1 MTKISMW
8 QKNVWYYDFSF
19 GKFAVAEDGSGI
31 TDICL
36 ATDSLTGIL
45 NTCETPLLRQ
55 AKQQLNEYFGGSL
68 ARFSLPLSLRGTK
81 FQLSVWSALQN
92 IPYGETQSYKQVA
105 AAVGSPQASRAVG
118 MANHRNPVMIVIPCH
133 RVIGANGSL
142 VGYSGGLS
150 LKEKLLALESVS
162 VVPKDSPA
170 GDEENKITRGT
181 P

>member
-1 MTKISMW
+1 MTTTSTW
-8 QKNVWYYDFSF
+8 QKKIWYYDFSF

-36 ATDSLTGIL
+36 ATDLLTGSL
-45 NTCETPLLRQ
+45 NTCETPLLRK
-55 AKQQLNEYFGGSL
+55 AKQQLNEYFCGSL

-92 IPYGETQSYKQVA
+92 IPYGATQSYKQVA
-105 AAVGSPQASRAVG
+105 AATGSPQASRAVG

-142 VGYSGGLS
+142 GGYIGGLALRKNCLRWRRVRLSGEDS
-150 LKEKLLALESVS
+150 L
-162 VVPKDSPA
+162 A
-170 GDEENKITRGT
+170 GTA
-181 P
+181 

>member
-1 MTKISMW
+1 MTTTSTW
-8 QKNVWYYDFSF
+8 QKKIWYYDFSF

-55 AKQQLNEYFGGSL
+55 AKQQLNEYFGGL
-68 ARFSLPLSLRGTK
+68 LVRFSLPLSLRGTK

-92 IPYGETQSYKQVA
+92 IPYGATQSYKQVA
-105 AAVGSPQASRAVG
+105 AATGSPQASRAVG

-142 VGYSGGLS
+142 GGYSGGLA
-150 LKEKLLALESVS
+150 LKEKLLALE
-162 VVPKDSPA
+162 A
-170 GDEENKITRGT
+170 GSLVWGGQPCGERLE
-181 P
+181 

>member
-1 MTKISMW
+1 MTTTSTW
-8 QKNVWYYDFSF
+8 QKNVWHYDFPF

-45 NTCETPLLRQ
+45 NPCETPLLRK

-68 ARFSLPLSLRGTK
+68 TRFSLPLSLRGTK
-81 FQLSVWSALQN
+81 FQLSVWTVLQD
-92 IPYGETQSYKQVA
+92 IPYGETKSYKQVA
-105 AAVGSPQASRAVG
+105 AAAGSSRASRAVG

-150 LKEKLLALESVS
+150 LKEKLLALESGPNA
-162 VVPKDSPA
+162 PKEQP
-170 GDEENKITRGT
+170 RGG
-181 P
+181 